1 MRNLSEA
8 KVYGGIGAILML
20 IGFFIPYGGPIISI
34 IGLVLIFIAVKA
46 ISEITKDED
55 IFRNYLMHFIFTIL
69 AFVAIIVIMIIA
81 FGAAG
86 GFSWIT
92 EISELQSEDIT
103 DFNTF
108 WDLFGDMIVGAIVA
122 LVVGWI
128 LAIISAIYLRKSY
141 NSIAEH
147 TKVGTFKTTGT
158 IYLIGAITVIVL
170 IGFLIIFIAKI
181 LEIVAYFSIPEALPS
196 SKES

>member
-8 KVYGGIGAILML
+8 KVFGGIGALLML
-20 IGFFIPYGGPIISI
+20 VGIFIPYGGPIISI
-34 IGLVLIFIAVKA
+34 IGLVLIFIAVRA
-46 ISEITKDED
+46 ISDIVKDEE

-69 AFVAIIVIMIIA
+69 AIVSIFIILGIA

-92 EISELQSEDIT
+92 EITALQPNEIT

-108 WDLFGDMIVGAIVA
+108 WDFFGDMIVGAIVA
-122 LVVGWI
+122 LFVGWI
-128 LAIISAIYLRKSY
+128 LAIISALYLRKCY

-147 TKVGTFKTTGT
+147 TKVSTFRTAGT
-158 IYLIGAITVIVL
+158 IYFIGAITLIIA
-170 IGFLIIFIAKI
+170 IGFIILLIAKI
-181 LEIVAYFSIPEALPS
+181 IEIVAYFSIPDKLPQ
-196 SKES
+196 

>member
-8 KVYGGIGAILML
+8 KVYGGIGALLML
-20 IGFFIPYGGPIISI
+20 VGIFIPYGGPIISI
-34 IGLVLIFIAVKA
+34 IGLVFIFIAVKA
-46 ISEITKDED
+46 ISEIAKDED

-69 AFVAIIVIMIIA
+69 AIVAMIVIMIIA

-103 DFNTF
+103 DLNTF
-108 WDLFGDMIVGAIVA
+108 WDLFGDLIVGAIVA
-122 LVVGWI
+122 LFVGWI
-128 LAIISAIYLRKSY
+128 LTIISALYLRKCY

-147 TKVGTFKTTGT
+147 TKVSTFKTTGT
-158 IYLIGAITVIVL
+158 VYLIGAITLIIL
-170 IGFLIIFIAKI
+170 IGIIILFIAKI
-181 LEIVAYFSIPEALPS
+181 IEIIAYFSIPEALPA
-196 SKES
+196 SKGS

>member
-20 IGFFIPYGGPIISI
+20 IGIFIPYGGPIISI
-34 IGLVLIFIAVKA
+34 IGLVFIFIAVKA
-46 ISEITKDED
+46 ISEQTKDED

-69 AFVAIIVIMIIA
+69 AIVAIIVIMIIA

-92 EISELQSEDIT
+92 EITQMQPEEMT

-108 WDLFGDMIVGAIVA
+108 WDLFGDMIIGAIVA
-122 LVVGWI
+122 LIVGWI
-128 LAIISAIYLRKSY
+128 LAIISALYLRKCY
-141 NSIAEH
+141 NSISQH
-147 TKVGTFKTTGT
+147 TKVGLFKTTGT
-158 IYLIGAITVIVL
+158 IYFIGAITVIIG
-170 IGFLIIFIAKI
+170 IGFLLLFIAKI
-181 LEIVAYFSIPEALPS
+181 MEIVAYFSIPDALPKT
-196 SKES
+196 KES

>member
-8 KVYGGIGAILML
+8 KIFGGIGALLML
-20 IGFFIPYGGPIISI
+20 VGIFIPYGGPVINI

-69 AFVAIIVIMIIA
+69 TFVAIIVIMVIA
-81 FGAAG
+81 FGASG

-92 EISELQSEDIT
+92 EISEIQSGDIT

-108 WDLFGDMIVGAIVA
+108 WNLFGDMIVGAIVA
-122 LVVGWI
+122 LVVGWVLI
-128 LAIISAIYLRKSY
+128 IISALYLRKCY

-147 TKVGTFKTTGT
+147 TKVNTFKTTGT
-158 IYLIGAITVIVL
+158 IYFIGAIT
-170 IGFLIIFIAKI
+170 LIIGIGIIILFVAKI
-181 LEIVAYFSIPEALPS
+181 IEIIAYFSIPEKLPTA
-196 SKES
+196 KET

>member
-1 MRNLSEA
+1 MRNLSET

-20 IGFFIPYGGPIISI
+20 IGSFIPYGGPIISI

-46 ISEITKDED
+46 ISEITKDDD

-69 AFVAIIVIMIIA
+69 AIVAIIVIMIIA

-92 EISELQSEDIT
+92 ELTELQSEDIT

-128 LAIISAIYLRKSY
+128 LAIISALYLRKSY
-141 NSIAEH
+141 NNIAEH
-147 TKVGTFKTTGT
+147 TKVSTFKTTGT
-158 IYLIGAITVIVL
+158 IYLIGAITLIIL

-181 LEIVAYFSIPEALPS
+181 IEIIAYFSIAESLPS

>member
-20 IGFFIPYGGPIISI
+20 IGIFIPYGGPIISI
-34 IGLVLIFIAVKA
+34 IGLVFIFIAVKA
-46 ISEITKDED
+46 ISEIVKDDD

-69 AFVAIIVIMIIA
+69 VFVAIIVIMIIA

-92 EISELQSEDIT
+92 ELTELQSEDIT

-108 WDLFGDMIVGAIVA
+108 WDLFGDMIIGAIVA

-128 LAIISAIYLRKSY
+128 LAIISALYLRKCY

-147 TKVGTFKTTGT
+147 TKVGAFKTTGT
-158 IYLIGAITVIVL
+158 IYFIGAITLIIL
-170 IGFLIIFIAKI
+170 IGFLILFIAKI
-181 LEIVAYFSIPEALPS
+181 IEIVAYFSIPESLPS
-196 SKES
+196 SKGS

>member
-20 IGFFIPYGGPIISI
+20 VGFFIPYGGPVISI
-34 IGLVLIFIAVKA
+34 IGLVFIFISVKA
-46 ISEITKDED
+46 ISEIAKDED
-55 IFRNYLMHFIFTIL
+55 IYRNYLMHFIFTIL
-69 AFVAIIVIMIIA
+69 AFVAIIVIMMLA

-92 EISELQSEDIT
+92 EISALQPDDIT
-103 DFNTF
+103 NFNTF

-147 TKVGTFKTTGT
+147 TQVSTFRTTGT
-158 IYLIGAITVIVL
+158 VYFIGAITLIIL

-181 LEIVAYFSIPEALPS
+181 IEIVAYFSIPDKLPQ
-196 SKES
+196 SKGS

>member
-20 IGFFIPYGGPIISI
+20 IGSFIPYGGPVISI

-46 ISEITKDED
+46 ISEITKDEN
-55 IFRNYLMHFIFTIL
+55 IFSNYLMHFIFTIL
-69 AFVAIIVIMIIA
+69 AIVAIIVIMIIA

-92 EISELQSEDIT
+92 EISQMQPEEIT
-103 DFNTF
+103 DLNTF
-108 WDLFGDMIVGAIVA
+108 WDLFGDLIIGAIVA
-122 LVVGWI
+122 LFVGWI
-128 LAIISAIYLRKSY
+128 LAIISALYLRKSY
-141 NSIAEH
+141 NRIAEH
-147 TKVGTFKTTGT
+147 TQVSTFKTTGT
-158 IYLIGAITVIVL
+158 VYFIGAITTIIL

-181 LEIVAYFSIPEALPS
+181 IEIVAFFSIPEALPA
-196 SKES
+196 SKDS

>member
-1 MRNLSEA
+1 MRNLSET

-20 IGFFIPYGGPIISI
+20 IGSFIPYGGPIISI

-46 ISEITKDED
+46 ISEITKDDD

-69 AFVAIIVIMIIA
+69 AIVAIIVIMIIA

-92 EISELQSEDIT
+92 ELTELQSEDIT

-128 LAIISAIYLRKSY
+128 LAIISALYLRKSY
-141 NSIAEH
+141 NNIAEH
-147 TKVGTFKTTGT
+147 TKVSTFKTTGT
-158 IYLIGAITVIVL
+158 IYLIGAITLIIL

-181 LEIVAYFSIPEALPS
+181 IEIIAYFSIPESLPS

>member
-46 ISEITKDED
+46 VSEITKDED

>member
-20 IGFFIPYGGPIISI
+20 IGIFIPYGGPIISI
-34 IGLVLIFIAVKA
+34 IGLVFIFIAVKA

-92 EISELQSEDIT
+92 EITELQSEDIT

-122 LVVGWI
+122 LIVGWI

-158 IYLIGAITVIVL
+158 IYLIGAITVIIL

-196 SKES
+196 SKEP